1 MKQSKNKHLSKGT
14 LMANA
19 ALPQVIKGKD
29 LQLAER
35 ISVKLG
41 ETEERAKELIRH
53 IVWVLGAD
61 QVVFIMIGLPQY
73 EGSWS
78 NPETRAALVATVQQ
92 RAMSMTFVQRPTE
105 KGSIFF
111 SMVYSVGEPQEGE
124 LQCPDWLEVVSPEI
138 PRKEHE

>member
-1 MKQSKNKHLSKGT
+1 MRQTKNKHLSRST

-35 ISVKLG
+35 ISVELG

-78 NPETRAALVATVQQ
+78 NPEARAALVAAVQQ

-124 LQCPDWLEVVSPEI
+124 LQRPDWLGVFSPEI
-138 PRKEHE
+138 PREEHV

>member
-1 MKQSKNKHLSKGT
+1 MKQPKNKHLSRST

-35 ISVKLG
+35 VAIELG
-41 ETEERAKELIRH
+41 ETEERAKELLRH

-78 NPETRAALVATVQQ
+78 SPETRATLAAQAQ
-92 RAMSMTFVQRPTE
+92 ERARSWP
-105 KGSIFF
+105 
-111 SMVYSVGEPQEGE
+111 
-124 LQCPDWLEVVSPEI
+124 
-138 PRKEHE
+138 

>member
-1 MKQSKNKHLSKGT
+1 MKQPKNKHLSRGT

-29 LQLAER
+29 LQLAES
-35 ISVKLG
+35 ISVELG

-61 QVVFIMIGLPQY
+61 QVVFLMIGLPQY

-78 NPETRAALVATVQQ
+78 NPKTRAELGATI
-92 RAMSMTFVQRPTE
+92 A
-105 KGSIFF
+105 G
-111 SMVYSVGEPQEGE
+111 
-124 LQCPDWLEVVSPEI
+124 
-138 PRKEHE
+138 